1 MRESHSSPPS
11 VVVGIDGSRA
21 AVRAALWAVDE
32 AVSRDIPLRLVYA
45 IDSPDTSDADP
56 QDAARKLAT
65 AELAV
70 RSAFTAV
77 ESTEKP
83 VKIEVEILQG
93 RPTRALIDAS
103 RAAAM
108 LCVGSIGVNHFTDGR
123 VGSTAATL
131 AASAHCPVVM
141 IRGRGEATPSKPDW
155 VVAVVDESVDSSVL
169 QLGVQEARLH
179 GAPLRVLTA
188 WRSRFTDIHDFRA
201 ASEGN
206 RQVRAHLDRS
216 LACWRRRYP
225 DLDLRSVAVHGSAV
239 DYLAKHAADIQLVVV
254 GRGDRSDV
262 GDLLGPTGS
271 AALHDT
277 DCTVLVCDG
286 HQRM

>member
-1 MRESHSSPPS
+1 MGAPYSPS

-21 AVRAALWAVDE
+21 ALDAALWAVDE

-45 IDSPDTSDADP
+45 IDSTDKSDTDTEG
-56 QDAARKLAT
+56 AARKLAS
-65 AELAV
+65 AELPI
-70 RSAFTAV
+70 RYAFTAV

-93 RPTRALIDAS
+93 HPTRVLMEAS

-108 LCVGSIGVNHFTDGR
+108 LCVGSIGLKHFTEGR

-131 AASAHCPVVM
+131 VASAHCPVAM
-141 IRGRGEATPSKPDW
+141 IRRQGGATPSKPGW
-155 VVAVVDESVDSSVL
+155 VVVEVDESVDSIVL
-169 QLGVQEARLH
+169 QLGVEEAQ
-179 GAPLRVLTA
+179 LRGVPVRVITA
-188 WRSRFTDIHDFRA
+188 WRSRFTDIHDDRA

-206 RQVRAHLDRS
+206 RLVRARLDRS

-225 DLDLRSVAVHGSAV
+225 DLDLRSVAVNGSAV
-239 DYLAKHAADIQLVVV
+239 NYLAKHAADIQLVVV
-254 GRGDRSDV
+254 GCGDRSDV

-277 DCTVLVCDG
+277 DCSLLICDR
-286 HQRM
+286 HQRL

>member
-1 MRESHSSPPS
+1 MGAPYSPS

-21 AVRAALWAVDE
+21 ALDAALWAVDE

-45 IDSPDTSDADP
+45 IDSTDNSDTDTEG
-56 QDAARKLAT
+56 AARKLAT

-70 RSAFTAV
+70 RYAFTAV

-83 VKIEVEILQG
+83 VKIEVEILQCH
-93 RPTRALIDAS
+93 PTRALMDAS
-103 RAAAM
+103 RGAAM
-108 LCVGSIGVNHFTDGR
+108 LCVGSIGLKHFTEGR

-131 AASAHCPVVM
+131 VERAHCPVAM
-141 IRGRGEATPSKPDW
+141 IRRHGGATSSTPGW
-155 VVAVVDESVDSSVL
+155 VLVEVDESVDSSVL
-169 QLGVQEARLH
+169 QLGVEEARLR
-179 GAPLRVLTA
+179 GAPLQVVTA
-188 WRSRFTDIHDFRA
+188 WRSRFTDIHDVRA

-239 DYLAKHAADIQLVVV
+239 NYLAKHAADIQLVVV
-254 GRGDRSDV
+254 GCDDRSDV

-277 DCTVLVCDG
+277 DCSLLICDR
-286 HQRM
+286 HQRL